1 MAYCTKEEVRRRAHG
16 GSGSGG
22 TATTTALSDAELDA
36 LIEQASRVFDLECGV
51 DPGHFEPASSTATER
66 TFYGDETGWLRL
78 DPYVA
83 GSLSA
88 TITMPD
94 GYTVPEFVERNGYLV
109 RSGSSV
115 LVDTRYAADPWPIG
129 VPVTVTARWGYAAT
143 PADVK
148 MAIIEFV
155 LNLWR
160 ETDPVNV
167 KLVSL
172 EGQPL
177 REKMPPRVAMIAK
190 RYRGKNRP
198 AFV

>member
-1 MAYCTKEEVRRRAHG
+1 M
-16 GSGSGG
+16 
-22 TATTTALSDAELDA
+22 TTTALPDVELDA
-36 LIEQASRVFDLECGV
+36 LIEQASRAFDLECGV
-51 DPGHFEPASSTATER
+51 DPEHFEAAGSTAAER
-66 TFYGDETGWLRL
+66 KFYADGTGYLRL
-78 DPYVA
+78 DPYVP
-83 GSLSA
+83 GSLNG

-94 GYTVPEFVERNGYLV
+94 GYTVPEFVKRGGYLI
-109 RSGSSV
+109 RSSLGV
-115 LVDTRYAADPWPIG
+115 LVDARHDADPWPVG
-129 VPVTVTARWGYAAT
+129 VPITVTAKWGYPAT

-155 LNLWR
+155 LNLHR

-177 REKMPPRVAMIAK
+177 REKMPPRVAMIAN
-190 RYRGKNRP
+190 RYRGKHRP